1 MGDDM
6 NINELITIKTL
17 ENESTNTEKHTRYT
31 TEIKLFSCVQ
41 QGDVKKLLKEL
52 KNANSVVVT
61 GKVSENSLMQ
71 DKYMAVSTF
80 TLATRYAIQGGL
92 NENTAYDFSD
102 KAIASIDNCKNSSEV
117 LFCIGTQI
125 IKLTQMVK
133 KSKSHPEQSP
143 YVRKCILFINE
154 NLEKRI
160 TVYDLANLCNVSP
173 NHLSQVF
180 KEEMGVNLSSYI
192 LRKKLELSKELLID
206 GKNNI
211 EICKLTGFS
220 SPSHFI
226 TAFKREFN
234 MTPKE
239 YIGLAK

>member
-1 MGDDM
+1 M

-17 ENESTNTEKHTRYT
+17 EKDGNEKHTRYT

-52 KNANSVVVT
+52 KNTNSVVVT
-61 GKVSENSLMQ
+61 GKVSENSLTQ

-102 KAIASIDNCKNSSEV
+102 KAIAAIDKCKNSSEI
-117 LFCIGTQI
+117 LFCIGTKI
-125 IKLTQMVK
+125 LELTRMVK
-133 KSKSHPEQSP
+133 KSKVTPEQSP
-143 YVRKCILFINE
+143 YVRKCIIYINE
-154 NLEKRI
+154 NLSEKI
-160 TVYDLANLCNVSP
+160 TVDSLSKLCGISP
-173 NHLSQVF
+173 NHLSQIF
-180 KEEMGVNLSSYI
+180 KAEMCENLSAFI
-192 LRKKLELSKELLID
+192 IRKKLNYSKELLIE
-206 GKNNI
+206 GKSNK
-211 EICKLTGFS
+211 EICDLTGFS

-239 YIGLAK
+239 YVGLAK

>member
-1 MGDDM
+1 M

-17 ENESTNTEKHTRYT
+17 ENNGNATEKHTRYT

-61 GKVSENSLMQ
+61 GKVSDNGLTQ

-92 NENTAYDFSD
+92 NEDVAYDFSD
-102 KAIASIDNCKNSSEV
+102 KAIALIDKCKNSKEI
-117 LFCIGTQI
+117 LFCIGTEI
-125 IKLTQMVK
+125 LKLTGMVK
-133 KSKSHPEQSP
+133 KSKSKPEQSP
-143 YVRKCILFINE
+143 YVRKCIIYINE
-154 NLEKRI
+154 NLNEKI
-160 TVYDLANLCNVSP
+160 TIESLSELCGISP

-180 KEEMGVNLSSYI
+180 KAEMGENLSSYI
-192 LRKKLELSKELLID
+192 TIKKLDKSKELLTE
-206 GKNNI
+206 GFSHK
-211 EICKLTGFS
+211 EICDLTGFS

-226 TAFKREFN
+226 TAFKRHFN
-234 MTPKE
+234 MTPEE
-239 YIGLAK
+239 YVRLTK

>member
-1 MGDDM
+1 MIM

-17 ENESTNTEKHTRYT
+17 ESKGTEKHTRYT

-52 KNANSVVVT
+52 KNANSVIVT

-92 NENTAYDFSD
+92 NENTAYEFSD
-102 KAIASIDNCKNSSEV
+102 NAINIIDNCKSSAEI
-117 LFCIGTQI
+117 LFSIGTQI
-125 IKLTQMVK
+125 LKLTQMVK
-133 KSKSHPEQSP
+133 KSKQHPEQSP
-143 YVRKCILFINE
+143 YVRKCIIYIND
-154 NLEKRI
+154 NLEKRL
-160 TVYDLANLCNVSP
+160 TVDSLAELCGISP

-180 KEEMGVNLSSYI
+180 KDEMGEKLSNYI
-192 LRKKLELSKELLID
+192 IKRKLQLSKELLEE
-206 GKNNI
+206 GKSNT
-211 EICKLTGFS
+211 EICERTGFS

-226 TAFKREFN
+226 TAFKKQFK
-234 MTPKE
+234 MTPRE
-239 YIGLAK
+239 YLGMIK